1 MSYLVQLATRQEDAV
16 CLELYVKESSM
27 PLMVLGIGTAANHK
41 ELIRTNEGDLPWLPH
56 GDVNVKEGMKT

>member
-1 MSYLVQLATRQEDAV
+1 MSYLVQLATRQEDSV

-41 ELIRTNEGDLPWLPH
+41 ELLRTNEGAAQ
-56 GDVNVKEGMKT
+56 GAK